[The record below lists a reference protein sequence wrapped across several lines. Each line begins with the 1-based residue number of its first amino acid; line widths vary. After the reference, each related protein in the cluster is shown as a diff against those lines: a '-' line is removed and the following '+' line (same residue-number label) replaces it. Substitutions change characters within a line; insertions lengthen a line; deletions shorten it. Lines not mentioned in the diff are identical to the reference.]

1 MWGWLRQRIVHE
13 QWTDVTTGGKNKDDE
28 WCSSFVASPIAF
40 YTLRGYLKYVDLFA
54 QITDDR
60 DYLEKSI

>member
-1 MWGWLRQRIVHE
+1 MTNGARR
-13 QWTDVTTGGKNKDDE
+13 
-28 WCSSFVASPIAF
+28 FVASPIAF